1 MKVRSADTR
10 VAGFAFV
17 VPGRL
22 DQFTGGYLFDRRVVD
37 GARARGRCVHVIELP
52 GTFPDADD
60 IARAAASDALARL
73 PDAHVVV
80 IDGLALP
87 AFAHCLAAHAHR
99 LRLIGLVHHP
109 LALETGLSPEAS
121 QRVALLEA
129 RLWRPL
135 RGVLCPSAHT
145 ARAVAAAGIETAR
158 IVIAPPGVDRPAA
171 DHRTPQTVSD
181 DHAVS
186 DHHAAPDDRA
196 VPNDHAAP
204 KDRPAIRPPTGAH
217 GNHPQAVPPPVRLL
231 TIATVTPRKGHRLLV
246 EALAPLGGLDWRLD
260 CIGSLTRDPQTTAS
274 VRAAIDAHRLG
285 ARITLCGELPTQA
298 VTAALRDADVFV
310 LPSFHEGYGMV
321 FAEALAHGLP
331 IVATTAGAIP
341 DTVPGDAGLLVPPG
355 DVRALS
361 EALRRVVED
370 TALRTR
376 LAAAARQAGRSLPDW
391 PAAVDRWLAGL
402 DVLAGLDGH
411 DGADGHV
418 GADGRVGPDGLAGP
432 DGRVRPDAG
441 AA

>member
-37 GARARGRCVHVIELP
+37 SARARGRCVHVIELP
-52 GTFPDADD
+52 GTFPDTDD

-99 LRLIGLVHHP
+99 LRLTGLVHHP
-109 LALETGLSPEAS
+109 LALETGLSAEAS

-129 RLWRPL
+129 RLWRLL

-171 DHRTPQTVSD
+171 DPGTLQTVSD
-181 DHAVS
+181 DHA
-186 DHHAAPDDRA
+186 AP
-196 VPNDHAAP
+196 NEHAAP
-204 KDRPAIRPPTGAH
+204 KDRPATRPPTGAH
-217 GNHPQAVPPPVRLL
+217 GNHPHAVPSPVRLL

-246 EALAPLGGLDWRLD
+246 EALAPLEDLDWRLD

-285 ARITLCGELPTQA
+285 ARITLCGELPTRA

-310 LPSFHEGYGMV
+310 LPSFLEGYGMV

-341 DTVPGDAGLLVPPG
+341 DTVPGDTGLLVPPG

-370 TALRTR
+370 TALRAR
-376 LAAAARQAGRSLPDW
+376 LAAAARQAGRRLPDW

-411 DGADGHV
+411 DGADGNV
-418 GADGRVGPDGLAGP
+418 GADGRVGPDELAGP
-432 DGRVRPDAG
+432 DGCVRPDAG

>member
-52 GTFPDADD
+52 GTFPDTDD

-171 DHRTPQTVSD
+171 DPGTLQTVSD
-181 DHAVS
+181 DHA
-186 DHHAAPDDRA
+186 AP
-196 VPNDHAAP
+196 NEHAAP
-204 KDRPAIRPPTGAH
+204 KDRPATRPPTGAH
-217 GNHPQAVPPPVRLL
+217 GNHPHAVPSPVRLL

-246 EALAPLGGLDWRLD
+246 EALAPLEDLDWRLD

-285 ARITLCGELPTQA
+285 ARITLCGELPTRA

-310 LPSFHEGYGMV
+310 LPSFLEGYGMV

-331 IVATTAGAIP
+331 IVATAAGAIP

-361 EALRRVVED
+361 ETLRRIVED
-370 TALRTR
+370 TALRAR
-376 LAAAARQAGRSLPDW
+376 LAAAARQAGRRLPDW

-418 GADGRVGPDGLAGP
+418 GADGRVGPDELAGP
-432 DGRVRPDAG
+432 DGCVRPDAG

>member
-1 MKVRSADTR
+1 MKARSADTG

-171 DHRTPQTVSD
+171 DPGTLQTVSD
-181 DHAVS
+181 DHA
-186 DHHAAPDDRA
+186 AP
-196 VPNDHAAP
+196 NEHAAP
-204 KDRPAIRPPTGAH
+204 KDRPATRPPTGAH
-217 GNHPQAVPPPVRLL
+217 GNHPHAVPSPVRLL

-246 EALAPLGGLDWRLD
+246 EALAPLEDLDWRLD

-285 ARITLCGELPTQA
+285 ARITLCGELPTRA

-361 EALRRVVED
+361 ETLRRVVED
-370 TALRTR
+370 TALRAR
-376 LAAAARQAGRSLPDW
+376 LAAAARQAGRRLPDW

-411 DGADGHV
+411 DGADANV
-418 GADGRVGPDGLAGP
+418 GSDGRVGPDGLAGA
-432 DGRVRPDAG
+432 DGRVHPDAG

>member
-52 GTFPDADD
+52 GTFPDADET
-60 IARAAASDALARL
+60 ARAASSDALARL

-171 DHRTPQTVSD
+171 DPGTLQTVSD
-181 DHAVS
+181 DHA
-186 DHHAAPDDRA
+186 AP
-196 VPNDHAAP
+196 NEHAAP
-204 KDRPAIRPPTGAH
+204 KDRPATRPPTGAH
-217 GNHPQAVPPPVRLL
+217 GNHPHAVPSPVRLL

-246 EALAPLGGLDWRLD
+246 EALAPLEDLDWRLD

-285 ARITLCGELPTQA
+285 ARITLCGELPTRA

-331 IVATTAGAIP
+331 IVATAAGAIP

-361 EALRRVVED
+361 ETLRRIVED
-370 TALRTR
+370 TALRAR
-376 LAAAARQAGRSLPDW
+376 LAAAARQAGRRLPDW

-418 GADGRVGPDGLAGP
+418 GADGRVGPDELAGP
-432 DGRVRPDAG
+432 DGCVRPDAG

>member
-1 MKVRSADTR
+1 MKARSADTG

-60 IARAAASDALARL
+60 IARAAASDALAQL

-171 DHRTPQTVSD
+171 DPGTLQTVSD
-181 DHAVS
+181 DHA
-186 DHHAAPDDRA
+186 AP
-196 VPNDHAAP
+196 NEHAAP
-204 KDRPAIRPPTGAH
+204 KDRPATRPPTGAH
-217 GNHPQAVPPPVRLL
+217 GNHPHAVPSPVRLL

-246 EALAPLGGLDWRLD
+246 EALAPLEDLDWRLD

-285 ARITLCGELPTQA
+285 ARITLCGELPTRA

-310 LPSFHEGYGMV
+310 LPSFLEGYGMV

-341 DTVPGDAGLLVPPG
+341 DTVPGDTGLLVPPG

-376 LAAAARQAGRSLPDW
+376 LAAAARQAGRRLPDW

-411 DGADGHV
+411 DGAGGHV